1 MDEKKRRRGDRK
13 DGYLVRDA
21 DPLHVMMPYLMPNR
35 ADNEAV
41 ANVVLDMT
49 AVDKYLEEKNASG
62 CEYKYTLFHV
72 VTAAL
77 AKTITLRPLL
87 NRFISGHRLYDRKL
101 LSFAFVVKKE
111 FSDKGSEG
119 FAIIEV
125 DKESGKPPIEQ
136 FHDEIVRRANK
147 IRKERKTDGTTA
159 LISRFTC
166 LPRWIMRIL
175 IGGVFRLMD
184 YYGKMPESFWRNDPD
199 YATVFLSNLGSIKM
213 SASYHHLANWGTNSF
228 FVVIGEKKPMPFV
241 TEDGKV
247 EVRQG
252 MEIGMTIDERIA
264 DGFYFAKSI
273 KLFKTIIENPELLD
287 KEITSLEGLEEQPV
301 K

>member
-1 MDEKKRRRGDRK
+1 
-13 DGYLVRDA
+13 
-21 DPLHVMMPYLMPNR
+21 
-35 ADNEAV
+35 
-41 ANVVLDMT
+41 
-49 AVDKYLEEKNASG
+49 
-62 CEYKYTLFHV
+62 
-72 VTAAL
+72 
-77 AKTITLRPLL
+77 
-87 NRFISGHRLYDRKL
+87 
-101 LSFAFVVKKE
+101 
-111 FSDKGSEG
+111 
-119 FAIIEV
+119 
-125 DKESGKPPIEQ
+125 
-136 FHDEIVRRANK
+136 
-147 IRKERKTDGTTA
+147 
-159 LISRFTC
+159 
-166 LPRWIMRIL
+166 
-175 IGGVFRLMD
+175 
-184 YYGKMPESFWRNDPD
+184 
-199 YATVFLSNLGSIKM
+199 M